1 MGPSGLYLNI
11 GNLNDYTSPAVA
23 QSMYPDVQMASVV
36 PGPRI
41 MSVTIPANAAPGSTM
56 TVLAPDN
63 VTKVT
68 VGDQYD
74 PLHLSHIKPLLL
86 HIIN

>member
-1 MGPSGLYLNI
+1 MGPSGLYINI
-11 GNLNDYTSPAVA
+11 DNLNNYTTPAVA
-23 QSMYPDVQMASVV
+23 QSMYSNVQTATAV

-68 VGDQYD
+68 V
-74 PLHLSHIKPLLL
+74 S
-86 HIIN
+86 N